1 MSLKDIAELTNS
13 RGFGGV
19 SEDELKRQR
28 IERFTQFFGR
38 VNSAFTFRK
47 VTVKVEHSPLGAPAW
62 SGASEVTFNSRLIGE
77 LTDARAIAGI
87 KGLDLHEI
95 SHILFTPREGSDI
108 FEYVRDN
115 KYFMAYNA
123 LEDQRIETLFTTRYP
138 STVAW
143 FTSTILIHFVD
154 KPESFQN
161 SYPLLR
167 GRRYLSV
174 ELRARSRNEYK
185 EQHNIDEICD
195 IVDSYR
201 LLVFPTD
208 TEKGKELIARFH
220 AILPQGDGTG
230 GGGEGSEPS
239 DGTEEGDSLSGKVK
253 VSKNGNGDV
262 NVVISDPFGHGE
274 RPHEGIESSATS
286 RPQPPKQQKRD
297 SERASKSNSEDDA
310 ELAEQLKKPTINL
323 DIDDVEFIDDED
335 DSDLSDDDSSDES
348 GDESGNGIGS
358 EIAELIATTLNDIL
372 TNSTIA
378 DEIND
383 IIRQVGGLP
392 SLSSNNSKEPEL
404 DTFNTIA
411 PDAKTVEA
419 SVSFSRELQRL
430 KASYDPAWE
439 TYESSGRLSASRY
452 LRGED
457 IETVFDSWNEGIED
471 ATEIECVIA
480 LDTSGSMSGSKASN
494 AYKSMYAIKR
504 ALDRINANTTVI
516 TFNSDTRILYR
527 ASDKATSV
535 MRDAGAGGGT
545 EPDKAIQYA
554 TKLLAESDK
563 PVRIFFAITD
573 GEWGGNA
580 TLNHDA
586 ISRMSRA
593 GVLTAFAYIPYGSET
608 ISLNSE
614 TAHRCE
620 IGAVI
625 NNPLDLIA
633 MARTIVK
640 YAITRRLV
648 RN

>member
-13 RGFGGV
+13 RGFSAV

-47 VTVKVEHSPLGAPAW
+47 VTVKVEHSSLGAPAW

-239 DGTEEGDSLSGKVK
+239 DGTEEGDSLSVKVK

-297 SERASKSNSEDDA
+297 SERASKSNLEDDA

-335 DSDLSDDDSSDES
+335 DSDDDSSDES
-348 GDESGNGIGS
+348 GDEPSSGIGS
-358 EIAELIATTLNDIL
+358 EIADLIATTLNDIL
-372 TNSTIA
+372 TTSTIA

-404 DTFNTIA
+404 ETFNTLA

-573 GEWGGNA
+573 GEWGGDSQR
-580 TLNHDA
+580 NHDA

-608 ISLNSE
+608 ISLDSE